1 LKLHEEWG
9 TTLVGISACL
19 EVSDA
24 HDVQCLI
31 YPDTLHESGYVESTI
46 AAFRGRAI
54 HTYHTEGAGR
64 EHAPDIISVVEC
76 PNILPI
82 SANPTQPSTRLT
94 FDEYSDML
102 MICHHLSKEI
112 PDNVAFAEARIRTET
127 IAAEN
132 VILQSWS
139 S

>member
-1 LKLHEEWG
+1 
-9 TTLVGISACL
+9 
-19 EVSDA
+19 
-24 HDVQCLI
+24 
-31 YPDTLHESGYVESTI
+31 
-46 AAFRGRAI
+46 
-54 HTYHTEGAGR
+54 
-64 EHAPDIISVVEC
+64 
-76 PNILPI
+76 
-82 SANPTQPSTRLT
+82 
-94 FDEYSDML
+94 